1 MQILNWFL
9 ENIIWEILFIVFVVF
24 IPGIF
29 RIVKTTRNILKLN
42 RETLGNG
49 YGLHLADRF
58 MEIWYCKR
66 AILYKENRCMCIAN
80 CNQLLNTNRPE
91 KDDDLVRMSLIDIN
105 NQKVVKPIKSWQNKC
120 IAILIKFYLINFI
133 GDSPKYYEDLRK
145 RN

>member
-29 RIVKTTRNILKLN
+29 RIVKITRNILKLN

-66 AILYKENRCMCIAN
+66 IILYKENRCMCIAN
-80 CNQLLNTNRPE
+80 CN
-91 KDDDLVRMSLIDIN
+91 
-105 NQKVVKPIKSWQNKC
+105 
-120 IAILIKFYLINFI
+120 
-133 GDSPKYYEDLRK
+133 
-145 RN
+145 